1 MEVNAPKNE
10 EPYEI
15 GLDNHG
21 CIHGPKAG
29 RLRISNNVRAC
40 DVPSTLQICDFGTI
54 KKMVIGQ
61 CLSFYSLMQEPKLF
75 DGLKFYFN
83 GEFLPAYKVDLL
95 DLVRTA
101 GGTIIENTEQLM
113 IQSQDI
119 PSVSSSLL
127 IVYNSDPP
135 RGCAVGEENSI
146 LLQRL
151 AEAKCMA
158 NMTNSQVIQHTWILE
173 SIAACKLHPFASQ
186 KSVVMSSN

>member
-1 MEVNAPKNE
+1 MEVNAPRNE

-21 CIHGPKAG
+21 CLHGPKAG
-29 RLRISNNVRAC
+29 RLRISNNVRI
-40 DVPSTLQICDFGTI
+40 STLQICDFGTI
-54 KKMVIGQ
+54 KKKKNLVIGQ

-101 GGTIIENTEQLM
+101 GGTIIQNTEQLL
-113 IQSQDI
+113 IQSQGI

-135 RGCAVGEENSI
+135 RGRAVG
-146 LLQRL
+146 
-151 AEAKCMA
+151 EAKCMA
-158 NMTNSQVIQHTWILE
+158 DMTNSQVIQHTWILE